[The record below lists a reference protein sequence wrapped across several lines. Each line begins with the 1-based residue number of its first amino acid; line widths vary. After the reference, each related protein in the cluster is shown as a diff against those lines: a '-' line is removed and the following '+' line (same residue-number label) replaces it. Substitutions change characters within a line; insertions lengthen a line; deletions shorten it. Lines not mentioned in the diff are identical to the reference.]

1 MRFEVNS
8 IVRRI
13 EELRIQAGM
22 SHNKLAQKIGVS
34 ANTVYHWCKSDA
46 MPTLANIEHISE
58 VFGMSV
64 EQFFHGLG
72 EVSADSATAKFL
84 TSWRTLSAQEKEAV
98 RKVMDAFISIRR
110 GE

>member
-1 MRFEVNS
+1 MRFEVNI

-46 MPTLANIEHISE
+46 MPTLANIERISE
-58 VFGMSV
+58 VFGMTV

-72 EVSADSATAKFL
+72 EAKPDSDTMKFL
-84 TSWRTLSAQEKEAV
+84 TGWRMLSAQEKEAV
-98 RKVMDAFISIRR
+98 KQVIKAFICIRQ